1 MNYSKI
7 LCLSLFALLA
17 FFVISVLSGSVDVTL
32 RDLYDYFFNNDK
44 LPDLKNVILFSRLN
58 TALVAIVSGA
68 ALSVAG
74 LLLQTLFANPLADS
88 SVLGISSGA
97 NLGVAFC
104 LMFFGAASAMSFG
117 LSHQL
122 MIALS
127 SFLGALPIIL
137 LLLFV
142 SKSIHNKL
150 VVLIVGLMFSFISS
164 ALVSVVEFF
173 SMKESLYSYVLWGMG
188 SFSSVPKVM
197 ILPYIVIVTSLLF
210 CSFFMVKPLNTMLLG
225 DVYASNLGIN
235 VKRVRTVL
243 ILLSSMLVA
252 MVTAYCGP
260 IGFIGLAVPHI
271 VRFALKK
278 SDHKIVLPFCI
289 VWGGLFALICLL
301 ISRLPGLDGALPVN
315 VITSIIGAPI
325 LIWILF
331 QPSVKN
337 MQ

>member
-1 MNYSKI
+1 MNYSKV
-7 LCLSLFALLA
+7 LFCSLFALLL
-17 FFVISVLSGSVDVTL
+17 FFVSSVLLGSVNVSL
-32 RDLYDYFFNNDK
+32 HDLCSYFFNHDE
-44 LPDLKNVILFSRLN
+44 LSDLKHVILFSRLN
-58 TALVAIVSGA
+58 TALVAVVSGA

-104 LMFFGAASAMSFG
+104 LMFFGTTSAMSFG
-117 LSHQL
+117 LSQQFIL
-122 MIALS
+122 ALS

-197 ILPYIVIVTSLLF
+197 ILPYIVIVTALLF
-210 CSFFMVKPLNTMLLG
+210 LSFFMVKPLNAILLG
-225 DVYASNLGIN
+225 DVYASNLGVNIR
-235 VKRVRTVL
+235 KTRTML

-260 IGFIGLAVPHI
+260 IGFIGLAVPHL

-289 VWGGLFALICLL
+289 VWGGLFALMCLM
-301 ISRLPGLDGALPVN
+301 ISRLPGLDGALPIN

-337 MQ
+337 LQ

>member
-104 LMFFGAASAMSFG
+104 LMFFEAASAMSFG

-301 ISRLPGLDGALPVN
+301 ISRLPGLDGALPIN

>member
-104 LMFFGAASAMSFG
+104 LMFFGAVSAMSFG

-301 ISRLPGLDGALPVN
+301 ISRLPGLDGALPIN